1 MFELKRLV
9 VLVALAV
16 ILASL
21 LLSEV
26 TDTKATTANDKV
38 AREVGEA
45 NNPSATATITITMTP
60 VSLPDE

>member
-1 MFELKRLV
+1 VFELKRLV